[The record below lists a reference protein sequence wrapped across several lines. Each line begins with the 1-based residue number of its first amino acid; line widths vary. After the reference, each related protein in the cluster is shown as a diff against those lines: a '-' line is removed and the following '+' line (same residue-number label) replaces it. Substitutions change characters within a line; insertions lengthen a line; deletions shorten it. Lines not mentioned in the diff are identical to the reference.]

1 MEYPITL
8 RFTSPYRNYKIF
20 LVSPTQIM
28 IEGRLVRRPGKVLE
42 FRDFECTCKD
52 PETIKLA
59 LECGQY
65 GKDILAP
72 EWEKTKMSQQAK
84 KEEASVSKG
93 KGSKKKK
100 DTNRNVNDRGDVSS
114 DNQ

>member
-1 MEYPITL
+1 MKYPTTL

-20 LVSPTQIM
+20 LIAPTQLV

-42 FRDFECTCKD
+42 FRNFECVCRD
-52 PETIKLA
+52 PETVKLA
-59 LECGQY
+59 LECGRY
-65 GKDILAP
+65 GKDLISP
-72 EWEKTKMSQQAK
+72 EWEKMKMSQQAK

-100 DTNRNVNDRGDVSS
+100 DTDSNANDGGDVSADS
-114 DNQ
+114 K